1 MSSATRSAPARAT
14 TIVGRRPIGTSPVGR
29 VVLHAFLITVAV
41 IWLVPIVAA
50 FYSSFRFFETDT
62 NINGVFSWPE
72 ALTLENTA
80 ATTVQFLPGLST
92 TMPLAAL
99 LLVVGGIGATAAWVF
114 AVWTGVVK
122 RVESQ
127 VNPDELDAQQVRIR
141 ELEEDVQRYRATVD
155 AQLGLLPAAGESSS
169 PNE

>member
-1 MSSATRSAPARAT
+1 MKQLNFLLIFSFGLAT
-14 TIVGRRPIGTSPVGR
+14 VM
-29 VVLHAFLITVAV
+29 F
-41 IWLVPIVAA
+41 
-50 FYSSFRFFETDT
+50 
-62 NINGVFSWPE
+62 
-72 ALTLENTA
+72 TLENTA
-80 ATTVQFLPGLST
+80 PTTVKFLPGLSS

-127 VNPDELDAQQVRIR
+127 LDPDERAAQEVRIR

-155 AQLGLLPAAGESSS
+155 AQLGLLPAAGESSAQ
-169 PNE
+169 NEAG